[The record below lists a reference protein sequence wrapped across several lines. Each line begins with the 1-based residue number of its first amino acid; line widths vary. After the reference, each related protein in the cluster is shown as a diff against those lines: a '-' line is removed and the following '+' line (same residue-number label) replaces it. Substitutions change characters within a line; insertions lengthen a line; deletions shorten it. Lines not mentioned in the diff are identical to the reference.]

1 MIKNFRNLF
10 AAKDRMRVEGIT
22 FKNFEPTEST
32 THRIGYSDAYVI
44 KIEDERNPKKLLSIE
59 GEASVIQQL
68 NAQGCVSCPQL
79 HYTGQLPDGRSFLI
93 LNRLRSEG
101 KPRYVDILLSLL
113 EQKAL
118 GVFQGDFKW
127 ANMILQD
134 GVCFLI
140 DYDQAQIDGDFRRI
154 PGPQFIDWIADD
166 FRHRRGSDFFS
177 EPSRMFDRDAME
189 TLFVGPSLDI
199 STCSL
204 LERQITTD
212 TESGIYHKI
221 ETDAIFTRGARTAEE
236 RIKLLE
242 LVEFSAGESILDV
255 GCNLGLMTQYFAERG
270 CNAAGVDMDPYV
282 VKAAQII
289 ANASGVKAK
298 FEFKD
303 VSESKSFDKYDTVSL
318 FSVLHH
324 VENMERAS
332 KLIASCTRRL
342 LIEAKLVE
350 VGSVPRKGEW
360 VRTNSWKFDDP
371 KHLGEHLASLFP
383 KFLVKRIVGQCDRD
397 RFIFELLKSE

>member
-1 MIKNFRNLF
+1 MINTLRNFLSR
-10 AAKDRMRVEGIT
+10 KDQLRVEGIT
-22 FKNFEPTEST
+22 FHDIAPTESK
-32 THRIGYSDAYVI
+32 THSVGYANDFVI
-44 KIEDERNPKKLLSIE
+44 KIENEINAKKLLSLDE
-59 GEASVIQQL
+59 EASIIKRL
-68 NAQGCVSCPQL
+68 NESGCVSCPKL
-79 HYTGQLPDGRSFLI
+79 RHNGQLPDGRHFLI
-93 LNRLRSEG
+93 MDRIRSDG
-101 KPRYVDILLSLL
+101 KPGYADILLSLI
-113 EQKAL
+113 EQKAF
-118 GVFQGDFKW
+118 GVYQGDVKW
-127 ANMILQD
+127 SNMALQN
-134 GVCFLI
+134 GICFLI
-140 DYDQAQIDGDFRRI
+140 DYDQAQVSDNFSKIA
-154 PGPQFIDWIADD
+154 GPNFLNWIAND
-166 FRHRRGSDFFS
+166 FGKRRGTDFFN
-177 EPSRMFDRDAME
+177 EPSRMFNREAME
-189 TLFVGPSLDI
+189 SLFEGTQLNI
-199 STCSL
+199 SSCSL
-204 LERQITTD
+204 LEKQITTD